1 MEYTLKDWLRM
12 NIILNLSIKLSNNKK
27 EYVEKL
33 MVERG
38 IKLFYI
44 RNNNI

>member
-38 IKLFYI
+38 IKLFYT